1 MQRLQRCLHYSIKL
15 SLRSKLTNKELIR
28 LCLLGDQAGQK
39 LLYEK
44 FVTSMARLCLRYLKD
59 GDEVQDALMEG
70 FMKVFERVKKF
81 EYRDENS
88 LEVWIRKIMINE
100 CLMRLRKNRTLLISD
115 YADGN
120 APDIQKDETDFSAA
134 EILSLIQTLPEG
146 YRAVFNLF
154 VIDGYSHKEISEL
167 LAITESASRSQ
178 LTHARNKLKELLRT
192 HGWK

>member
-28 LCLLGDQAGQK
+28 LCLLGDQVGQK

-44 FVTSMARLCLRYLKD
+44 FVTPMARLCLRYLKD

-70 FMKVFERVKKF
+70 FMRVFENVRKF
-81 EYRDENS
+81 EYRDES
-88 LEVWIRKIMINE
+88 SVEVWIRKVMING
-100 CLMRLRKNRTLLISD
+100 CLMRLRKNRTLQISD

-120 APDIQKDETDFSAA
+120 LPDVQKDETDCSAA

-146 YRAVFNLF
+146 YRTVFNLF
-154 VIDGYSHKEISEL
+154 VIDGFSHKEIGGL
-167 LAITESASRSQ
+167 LGINESASRSQ
-178 LTHARNKLKELLRT
+178 LTHARNKLKELLRA